1 MGFVAWELEG
11 CNPPVRF
18 LFVEWP
24 LMALWDEIGFS
35 RKNSFPGLEKV
46 IFRTCL
52 DCFQSTQDQYVDIF
66 GHWLNKNWA
75 ALLSKPRK
83 PHIDSAE
90 RLRKTTPLRDPN
102 PRSSSATTD
111 ALTIVLQDPCLWRIL
126 QSYSL
131 WAGCKRAGVWRGP
144 RLRPKKNATWFFFS
158 GVSFVRLRDK
168 FSGSEKLFFCI
179 PPWTMKWNEPF
190 LRALRKKLF
199 FRNLKKCFRNC
210 VCETHWQ
217 ARLCK
222 NTIFQALIFCF
233 RTTRVKSANSTSLP
247 RLSSLQIA

>member
-1 MGFVAWELEG
+1 MGFEAWELEG

-18 LFVEWP
+18 LFVEWL
-24 LMALWDEIGFS
+24 LMALWDEIGFY

-131 WAGCKRAGVWRGP
+131 WAGCKRAGVWLGP
-144 RLRPKKNATWFFFS
+144 RLRPKKKRDLIFFPAFFLLDPETNFQALKNCFSAVPPERWNGMNLSCGHCGKKYFSQPEKMFFS
-158 GVSFVRLRDK
+158 ELRLWNSLTSPALQK
-168 FSGSEKLFFCI
+168 HNFSGSDFLFPHHPC
-179 PPWTMKWNEPF
+179 
-190 LRALRKKLF
+190 
-199 FRNLKKCFRNC
+199 
-210 VCETHWQ
+210 
-217 ARLCK
+217 
-222 NTIFQALIFCF
+222 
-233 RTTRVKSANSTSLP
+233 
-247 RLSSLQIA
+247 

>member
-35 RKNSFPGLEKV
+35 RKNNFPGLEKV

-66 GHWLNKNWA
+66 GHWLSKNWA

-144 RLRPKKNATWFFFS
+144 RLRPKKNATWFFFR
-158 GVSFVRLRDK
+158 RLFCETQRQIFRLWKIVFLHSPLNDEMEWTFLAGTAEK
-168 FSGSEKLFFCI
+168 NIFSQPEKMFSELRLWNSLTSPALQKHNFSGSDFLFPHHPC
-179 PPWTMKWNEPF
+179 
-190 LRALRKKLF
+190 
-199 FRNLKKCFRNC
+199 
-210 VCETHWQ
+210 
-217 ARLCK
+217 
-222 NTIFQALIFCF
+222 
-233 RTTRVKSANSTSLP
+233 
-247 RLSSLQIA
+247 